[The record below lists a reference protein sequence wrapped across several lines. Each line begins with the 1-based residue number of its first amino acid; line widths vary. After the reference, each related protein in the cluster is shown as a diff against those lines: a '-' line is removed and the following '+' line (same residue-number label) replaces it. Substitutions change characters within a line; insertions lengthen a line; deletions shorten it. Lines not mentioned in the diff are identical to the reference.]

1 MQYKPLTADELNFTY
16 KMYKTPKEC
25 CFIFNVSSI
34 LSIILACFESTSLRS
49 CRCDANSLILP
60 KMLSNNCNVSIQN
73 ANWNYV
79 LNYRKHIRIGCYWLN
94 CLKRLPFFL
103 ALYVYFCFSSNN
115 IIYLSANFCK

>member
-49 CRCDANSLILP
+49 CRCDANSLIFP
-60 KMLSNNCNVSIQN
+60 RMLSNNCNVSIEN
-73 ANWNYV
+73 ANSNYK
-79 LNYRKHIRIGCYWLN
+79 LPEAHKDRMLLAKLSKTFAIFPSFIRL
-94 CLKRLPFFL
+94 FL
-103 ALYVYFCFSSNN
+103 F
-115 IIYLSANFCK
+115 